1 MSDRTIFKA
10 LAGVQRDIA
19 KAGIAKGDTNTFDNY
34 KFRGID
40 AVLNALAPIFSSH
53 GVILVPSVDTC
64 EIRTVQTSNGKPS
77 NHCKVIMEFTFYD
90 EHGDSITHR
99 FPGEAMD
106 RGDKSVNKACTAAYK
121 YFLFEAFTIPVEGT
135 PDADKDSPEGTHGP
149 EETPAMI
156 EAGKQI
162 NACLER
168 DDYLGAAQVYD
179 EWTHEENTIIC
190 RAPSKGGQ
198 LTTANRAKLK
208 STEFRL
214 AWNKYRGIGEEA
226 A

>member
-10 LAGVQRDIA
+10 LSAVQKDIA
-19 KAGIAKGDTNTFDNY
+19 SQGIGKNDYNDFDKY

-40 AVLNALAPIFSSH
+40 AVLNALAPIFSTH
-53 GVILVPSVDTC
+53 GVLLIPSQKSC
-64 EIRTVQTSNGKPS
+64 ETRTVTSSSGKPM
-77 NHCKVIMEFTFYD
+77 NHTKVSMDFTFYD
-90 EHGDSITHR
+90 EHGDSVTHT

-121 YFLFEAFTIPVEGT
+121 YFLFEALCIPVEGT
-135 PDADKDSPEGTHGP
+135 PDADSESYEVSADP
-149 EETPAMI
+149 EETPEMI
-156 EAGKQI
+156 EAGSQI
-162 NACLER
+162 NDCLEA
-168 DDYLGAAQVYD
+168 DDYHGAAQVYN
-179 EWTHEENTIIC
+179 EWTYEQNMVIC

-208 STEFRL
+208 STEFRH
-214 AWNKYRGIGEEA
+214 AWNEVRGIGEKA